1 MDAGGL
7 AKRKKGDVSP
17 SEANPVVASAGLACR
32 TISVTP
38 VQAITDIQEP
48 VECEGDELSAQVPE
62 PNGDNAKA
70 DDEEDGDDLADDKAD
85 SDQSPAKK
93 PKSAKQKKS
102 MTALKNS
109 KPATRRGNKNNKK
122 KANKPHEDDDDADA
136 FM

>member
-1 MDAGGL
+1 VDAGGP
-7 AKRKKGDVSP
+7 AKRKKGDVAASA
-17 SEANPVVASAGLACR
+17 ANPVVASAGLACR

-38 VQAITDIQEP
+38 VQAITDLQEP
-48 VECEGDELSAQVPE
+48 VGREGDELPAHVPE
-62 PNGDNAKA
+62 PNDDNAKA
-70 DDEEDGDDLADDKAD
+70 DEEEDGDDLADDKAD

-109 KPATRRGNKNNKK
+109 KPATRRGNKKNEK
-122 KANKPHEDDDDADA
+122 KADKPHEDDDDADA